1 MLKNSYCGN
10 IFRIMESKQGVDM
23 LLSEKQ
29 KEVTPERHSPPF
41 PTILLREKEKKQWNL
56 K

>member
-1 MLKNSYCGN
+1 MLKISYCGN

-29 KEVTPERHSPPF
+29 KEVTPERHSPPS
-41 PTILLREKEKKQWNL
+41 PQYYYEKRRKSNGA
-56 K
+56 